1 MNKLL
6 RVSLLMLLPAV
17 AVAGEAEDST
27 AAPAENRRTEVQ
39 LHLADADAASCP
51 ENVISIQPTGR
62 ILMDG
67 AAYASDDDRF
77 KAGVAF
83 PDIRIGVKARYG
95 KWRACIDVGYAF
107 DKVSLKDV
115 YLQYDFSPAFMLR
128 AGSFIHQFTLQS
140 ASSSSMKISMEEPTS
155 NEAFNFPRLIG
166 LMGVYDKG
174 EFFGSLSLNVESKAI
189 KKHANELGKTG
200 WGGLSR
206 LVWRPV
212 DRKGSVAQIGMSLAL
227 QSAQYNDDPALNHR
241 SVGISA
247 NFPTRVN
254 SVSAIDALVTDARN
268 SFRFSP
274 ELLLAVG
281 RVALES
287 QYYHMRV
294 NRHDGLEAF
303 TAWGAYGMLRGL
315 LKGDCYSYSHADAA
329 LATPAPKS
337 LELVLLYNHTTLS
350 DAQTGIYGGRVNDIS
365 LTANWY
371 INKYIIWRL
380 RAGYTHRWD
389 RDAMPDVDLGA
400 FQTRLQ
406 IIF

>member
-1 MNKLL
+1 MNKMLYAG
-6 RVSLLMLLPAV
+6 LLMLLPAV
-17 AVAGEAEDST
+17 AAAGETGDSSVT
-27 AAPAENRRTEVQ
+27 PAGDRRTEVQ
-39 LHLADADAASCP
+39 LHLTDADAASCP

-67 AAYASDDDRF
+67 AAYATGDDEF

-83 PDIRIGVKARYG
+83 PDIRIGVRARYG
-95 KWRACIDVGYAF
+95 KWRANIDVGYAF
-107 DKVSLKDV
+107 DKISLKDV
-115 YLQYDFSPAFMLR
+115 YLQYDFSPSFMLR

-140 ASSSSMKISMEEPTS
+140 ATSSSMKISMEEPTS

-174 EFFGSLSLNVESKAI
+174 QFFGTLSLNVESKAI
-189 KKHANELGKTG
+189 RMHANELGKTG

-212 DRKGSVAQIGMSLAL
+212 SRKGSVAQAGVSLAL

-274 ELLLAVG
+274 ELLLAAG

-287 QYYHMRV
+287 QYYYMRV
-294 NRHDGLEAF
+294 NRRGGLDAF

-315 LKGDCYSYSHADAA
+315 LKGGSYGYSHADAA
-329 LATPAPKS
+329 LATPGPKS

-350 DAQTGIYGGRVNDIS
+350 DRRSGIHGGRVNDIS